1 MNTVVKEEAIVV
13 DASNQVLGR
22 LASIVAKK
30 VLEGY
35 RVHVINVE
43 KAVISGERGRVIAGY
58 KLLEKVRTLRNPYRQ
73 GIRRPRRPDKIFKRT
88 VRGMLPMDKPKG
100 REALK
105 RLKAYIGVPKDLT
118 NVTPI
123 KFPEADASRLRGSFI
138 TLGELSK
145 SLGWREKIEHA
156 STGS

>member
-1 MNTVVKEEAIVV
+1 MVV

-22 LASIVAKK
+22 LASVVAKK

-43 KAVISGERGRVIAGY
+43 KAVISGERRRVIAGY
-58 KLLEKVRTLRNPYRQ
+58 KLLERVRTLRNPYRQ
-73 GIRRPRRPDKIFKRT
+73 GIRRPRRPDRIFKRT

-118 NVTPI
+118 NVTPVR
-123 KFPEADASRLRGSFI
+123 FPEADASRLKGSFI
-138 TLGELSK
+138 TLSELAK
-145 SLGWREKIEHA
+145 SLGWRERVEHA
-156 STGS
+156 NTGS

>member
-1 MNTVVKEEAIVV
+1 MNAVVKEEAIVV

-22 LASIVAKK
+22 LASMVARK

-35 RVHVINVE
+35 RVYVINVE
-43 KAVISGERGRVIAGY
+43 KAVISGKRERVIAGY

-73 GIRRPRRPDKIFKRT
+73 GIRRPRRPDRIFKRT
-88 VRGMLPMDKPKG
+88 VRGMLPMDKSKG

-123 KFPEADASRLRGSFI
+123 KFPEADASRIRGSFI
-138 TLGELSK
+138 TLSELAK
-145 SLGWREKIEHA
+145 SLGWRERVEHA